1 MQMINGE
8 RNQLKDYEK
17 SEKRDKIKRFKSNII
32 IFRENKFKKKK
43 ESIEDDFVLGKSATV
58 SDIEEMIG
66 KSRRQTAHYV
76 N

>member
-32 IFRENKFKKKK
+32 ICRENKFKKRK

-66 KSRRQTAHYV
+66 KSRRQTTHYV

>member
-66 KSRRQTAHYV
+66 KSRRQKAHYV